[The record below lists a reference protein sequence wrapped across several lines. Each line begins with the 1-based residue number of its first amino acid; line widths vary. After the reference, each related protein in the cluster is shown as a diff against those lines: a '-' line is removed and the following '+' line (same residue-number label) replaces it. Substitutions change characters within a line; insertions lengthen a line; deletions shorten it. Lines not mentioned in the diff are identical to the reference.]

1 MTRVAVVAAM
11 AGELKPLVQGWQ
23 HESRNGVDLW
33 RWRHDEGEWVAACAG
48 AGVAAAT
55 RAIAEIEKDG
65 AVSFFI
71 STGWA
76 GALRAEFKPGRVY
89 NVSGVIDAR
98 TGERYRVAAGTEG
111 RWLVTSPA
119 VAGEAEKRRL
129 ASTYN
134 ADLVDMEAAGVAR
147 LAGMRGVPL
156 YCIKGISDGFT
167 DKLPDFNR
175 FLSPNGQFRLAK
187 FVLFALLR
195 PWHWSALARMN
206 ENSRKASQGIA
217 VSLLDFLDERG
228 HIRKR
233 NGYPN
238 LKR

>member
-48 AGVAAAT
+48 AGAAAAT

-65 AVSFFI
+65 PVSSFI

-76 GALRAEFKPGRVY
+76 GALRAELEPGRVY

-98 TGERYRVAAGTEG
+98 TGERFRVAAGPEG
-111 RWLVTSPA
+111 LWLVTSTA
-119 VAGEAEKRRL
+119 VAGEAEKMRL

-147 LAGMRGVPL
+147 LAGMRAVPF

-167 DKLPDFNR
+167 DQLPDFNR
-175 FLSPNGQFRLAK
+175 FLSPEGRFRLAR
-187 FVLFALLR
+187 FVLFVLPR